1 MMSRKCHDWR
11 YESTCPITTESSDKV
26 REMDQ
31 ISIMVKQDA
40 RITKTRRKV
49 LDAGAVV
56 LFTDGWSEVT
66 HLRLAKETGV
76 ARGTIYRHWPT
87 IDDLIVEIFESCDPA
102 PYATE
107 RTGEL
112 RADMIAELTLFSK
125 NLVSSKM
132 GDVIL
137 NAARLAD
144 KNAMMARVHTAMH
157 DIIRQPFLAILSD
170 HGLKADRDAVGLT
183 LVAPIL
189 YHHLFETGQQQINIE
204 PVVDRFLFGPG

>member
-1 MMSRKCHDWR
+1 MA
-11 YESTCPITTESSDKV
+11 EQSDKV
-26 REMDQ
+26 REMSQ
-31 ISIMVKQDA
+31 YSIMEKQDA
-40 RITKTRRKV
+40 RITKTRQKV

-87 IDDLIVEIFESCDPA
+87 IDDLIVEIFEACDPA
-102 PYATE
+102 PYAAE
-107 RTGEL
+107 RTGEM
-112 RADMIAELTLFSK
+112 RADLIAELTLLSE
-125 NLVSSKM
+125 NLASSKL

-144 KNAMMARVHTAMH
+144 KNAMMARVHSAMH
-157 DIIRQPFLAILSD
+157 DIIRRPFLAILTD
-170 HGLKADRDAVGLT
+170 HGRKPDMETVGRL

-189 YHHLFETGQQQINIE
+189 YHHLFETGQKQIHVE
-204 PVVDRFLFGPG
+204 PVVDRFLSVPR

>member
-1 MMSRKCHDWR
+1 
-11 YESTCPITTESSDKV
+11 
-26 REMDQ
+26 MDQ

-102 PYATE
+102 PYAAE

>member
-1 MMSRKCHDWR
+1 
-11 YESTCPITTESSDKV
+11 
-26 REMDQ
+26 MDQ
-31 ISIMVKQDA
+31 ISIMEKQDA
-40 RITKTRRKV
+40 RITKTRQKV
-49 LDAGAVV
+49 LDAGAIV

-102 PYATE
+102 PYTAE

-112 RADMIAELTLFSK
+112 RADMIAELALLSEH
-125 NLVSSKM
+125 LASSKL

-144 KNAMMARVHTAMH
+144 KNAMMARVHLAMH
-157 DIIRQPFLAILSD
+157 DIIRQPFLAILTD
-170 HGLKADRDAVGLT
+170 HGLKPDREAVGHT

-189 YHHLFETGQQQINIE
+189 YHHLFEAGQKQINVE
-204 PVVDRFLFGPG
+204 PFVDRFLSGPD

>member
-1 MMSRKCHDWR
+1 MAQVVNMA
-11 YESTCPITTESSDKV
+11 
-26 REMDQ
+26 
-31 ISIMVKQDA
+31 KQDA
-40 RITKTRRKV
+40 RITKTRQKV

-87 IDDLIVEIFESCDPA
+87 IDDLIAEIFESCDPA
-102 PYATE
+102 PYAAK
-107 RTGEL
+107 RTGES
-112 RADMIAELTLFSK
+112 RADLIAELTLLSK
-125 NLVSSKM
+125 NLASSKL

-157 DIIRQPFLAILSD
+157 DIIGQPLLAILSD

-189 YHHLFETGQQQINIE
+189 YHHLFAAGQKQIKVE
-204 PVVDRFLFGPG
+204 PIVDRFLFGPD

>member
-1 MMSRKCHDWR
+1 M
-11 YESTCPITTESSDKV
+11 P
-26 REMDQ
+26 Q
-31 ISIMVKQDA
+31 ISNMEKQDA
-40 RITKTRRKV
+40 RIIKTRQKV
-49 LDAGAVV
+49 LDAGAIV

-102 PYATE
+102 PYAAE

-112 RADMIAELTLFSK
+112 RTDMIAELALLLENLKASK
-125 NLVSSKM
+125 L

-144 KNAMMARVHTAMH
+144 NNTKIAHVHAAIH
-157 DIIRQPFLAILSD
+157 DIIRQPFLAILRN
-170 HGLKADRDAVGLT
+170 HGLQVETEAVGHT

-189 YHHLFETGQQQINIE
+189 YHHLFDTGQKRINVDEI
-204 PVVDRFLFGPG
+204 VDRCLFELGEHRAH